1 MSQTRRRGLAE
12 RCFRSSLA
20 SEPAKVDLG
29 PMGSGIVESRVN
41 QVLGLGGEGEG
52 GIPPV
57 PPLWTLGPN
66 SHGPLAVPCC

>member
-41 QVLGLGGEGEG
+41 QVLGLLVIKQLEENKTKQNTE
-52 GIPPV
+52 
-57 PPLWTLGPN
+57 L
-66 SHGPLAVPCC
+66 